1 MQICKYVVYLC
12 IQLIQHLETMKLF
25 RSILLNEGEEI
36 NASNLGNSWTLCD
49 IFAEDHADDINGF
62 HGKDGYVILSIDV
75 SENMIDFDNSL
86 FSMEHRENEFEI
98 VVDSEDVE
106 CEVYLVQGIEF
117 DENQIIKG
125 NTGSNEFD
133 DYTNEYNGDLTKKDL
148 INLIN
153 EFQD

>member
-1 MQICKYVVYLC
+1 M
-12 IQLIQHLETMKLF
+12 QLIQHLETMKLF

-36 NASNLGNSWTLCD
+36 NTSNLGNSWTLCD

-86 FSMEHRENEFEI
+86 FSMEHRKNEFEI
-98 VVDSEDVE
+98 VVDSQDVE
-106 CEVYLVQGIEF
+106 SEVYLVQGIEF

-125 NTGSNEFD
+125 NTGSNEFE
-133 DYTNEYNGDLTKKDL
+133 DYTNEYKGDLTKKDL
-148 INLIN
+148 KDLIN